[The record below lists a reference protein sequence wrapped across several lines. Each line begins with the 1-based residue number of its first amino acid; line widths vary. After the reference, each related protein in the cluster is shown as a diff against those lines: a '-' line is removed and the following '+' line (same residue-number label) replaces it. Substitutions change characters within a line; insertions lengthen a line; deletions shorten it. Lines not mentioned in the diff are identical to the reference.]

1 MTFLIALFKATVL
14 GACAIVFTAIGA
26 VFALTQ
32 GWF

>member
-1 MTFLIALFKATVL
+1 MAFLIALFKATVL
-14 GACAIVFTAIGA
+14 SACAIVCTVIGA